1 MRPSLMGGNLDK
13 RNLSEC
19 FLRRSENGI
28 IKTDCD
34 ACKCNGGFH
43 LSSSGFS
50 VKRQTIGE
58 EPAVVCVILRLKEK
72 ERANMRKRLLAM
84 VLAFAMLFS
93 TLPAAPIFARGGVDD
108 CKTEE
113 ALAAQFEEAA
123 NAIFEKV
130 GSKEGVYVGKFDPAT
145 KTVKVAILDKTQGAK
160 EISGTGLIAGLLDL
174 YKNYNLTKVQV
185 GQQPERDL
193 KAIAD
198 NVGNDESEFQNAL
211 KQIFIFDV
219 GEAVKTGVSNSGKL
233 ADFIGKSVDLKL
245 TVKQPDCDNAVTLTY
260 KVSGAEAKSVRLK
273 DKLQA
278 KDIKAWV
285 GDKIDW
291 KKGVALKEADA
302 DLQKILDEA
311 GTVVT
316 DKSNRNLENENTTGL
331 KGDLKVAFDDGTSLE
346 VKDQVL
352 YVSNAVTA
360 ESNANAPEDAVLVK
374 FLLGEGVKAM
384 KGKEE
389 LEGTKEKPAEYGSY
403 KVKPGTDLSAYK
415 NPATNQT
422 IFDLIKATA
431 DVGPTWFPENHVVS
445 DKNNT
450 FTAEARLPMSKAPEV
465 DKIVA
470 GDKKITGKGVS
481 GATIEVTFPGV
492 KTPVTTTV
500 DKFGKWSVNVPKGTT
515 LYAKDTITVVQIEKN
530 KDPNAVKTVVK
541 AKSGDSFIVTPVIP
555 GDKKAEEKK
564 AQEKPSTATI
574 TGYINGYPDGTFRP
588 GKSMTR
594 AEAASILAK
603 LQRLPL
609 TDSSKPAFSDADGWY
624 NAVINAVVKAG
635 YMKGYPD
642 GSFKPDKPITR
653 AEFATMLSHF
663 MSAKTASNPFTDTN
677 GNWAQEAI
685 DKAYA
690 QGIIKGYEDNTFRP
704 AADVSRAEAVAMVNR
719 TFNIKKA
726 GDVKNPFTDISPSH
740 WAYDDIL
747 AAVSYR

>member
-1 MRPSLMGGNLDK
+1 M
-13 RNLSEC
+13 
-19 FLRRSENGI
+19 I
-28 IKTDCD
+28 
-34 ACKCNGGFH
+34 
-43 LSSSGFS
+43 
-50 VKRQTIGE
+50 
-58 EPAVVCVILRLKEK
+58 
-72 ERANMRKRLLAM
+72 
-84 VLAFAMLFS
+84 LAFAMLFS
-93 TLPAAPIFARGGVDD
+93 TLPMAPVFAEDKCLSKD
-108 CKTEE
+108 
-113 ALAAQFEEAA
+113 ALTKQFEDAA
-123 NAIFEKV
+123 NELFGSV
-130 GSKEGVYVGKFDPAT
+130 GSKDGVYVGKFDPTT
-145 KTVKVAILDKTQGAK
+145 KTVKVAILDKNQGAK
-160 EISGTGLIAGLLDL
+160 EISGTGLIAGLIKL
-174 YKNYNLTKVQV
+174 YNENYLTKVKI
-185 GQQPERDL
+185 GNCDERDL
-193 KAIAD
+193 KERAEAAPSAGMK
-198 NVGNDESEFQNAL
+198 VDEMFKLVFGTDILNAVQSE
-211 KQIFIFDV
+211 
-219 GEAVKTGVSNSGKL
+219 GKTGKL
-233 ADFIGKSVDLKL
+233 ADFIDKSVDLKL
-245 TVKQPDCDNAVTLTY
+245 TVQQPGCKEAVELTY
-260 KVSGAEAKSVRLK
+260 RVSGAEAKSVLLK
-273 DKLQA
+273 DKLEA

-285 GDKIDW
+285 GDEIDW
-291 KKGVALKEADA
+291 KKGVALKDA
-302 DLQKILDEA
+302 DEKLQAILDEA

-316 DKSNRNLENENTTGL
+316 DESNRKSDNENTTGL
-331 KGDLKVAFDDGTSLE
+331 KGDLNVAFDDGTSLE

-352 YVSNAVTA
+352 YVSNHMTA
-360 ESNANAPEDAVLVK
+360 ASNDKAPEDAVLVK
-374 FLLGEGVKAM
+374 FLLGEGVEAK
-384 KGKEE
+384 KGDEK
-389 LEGTKEKPAEYGSY
+389 LIGTKEKPAVYESY

-415 NPATNQT
+415 IPSVEKT
-422 IFDLIKATA
+422 IFESIAAEAKT
-431 DVGPTWFPENHVVS
+431 GPTWFPENHIVS
-445 DKNNT
+445 DKNNI

-470 GDKKITGKGVS
+470 GDKKVTGKGIAD
-481 GATIEVTFPGV
+481 ATIEVTFPGV
-492 KTPVTTTV
+492 KTPVKTTV
-500 DKFGKWSVNVPKGTT
+500 GTDGTWSVNVPKGII
-515 LYAKDTITVVQIEKN
+515 LYAKDTITVVQTEKN

-541 AKSGDSFIVTPVIP
+541 AKSGDGYIVTPVIP
-555 GDKKAEEKK
+555 GDKKPEEKK

-677 GNWAQEAI
+677 GNWAKEAI

-740 WAYDDIL
+740 WAYEDIL

>member
-1 MRPSLMGGNLDK
+1 
-13 RNLSEC
+13 
-19 FLRRSENGI
+19 
-28 IKTDCD
+28 
-34 ACKCNGGFH
+34 
-43 LSSSGFS
+43 
-50 VKRQTIGE
+50 
-58 EPAVVCVILRLKEK
+58 
-72 ERANMRKRLLAM
+72 MRKRLLAM
-84 VLAFAMLFS
+84 ILAFAMLFS
-93 TLPAAPIFARGGVDD
+93 TLPMAPVFAEDKCLSKD
-108 CKTEE
+108 
-113 ALAAQFEEAA
+113 ALTKQFEDAA
-123 NAIFEKV
+123 NELFGSV
-130 GSKEGVYVGKFDPAT
+130 GSKDGVYVGKFDPTT
-145 KTVKVAILDKTQGAK
+145 KTVKVAILDKNQGAK
-160 EISGTGLIAGLLDL
+160 EISGTGLIAGLIKL
-174 YKNYNLTKVQV
+174 YNENYLTKVKI
-185 GQQPERDL
+185 GNCDERDL
-193 KAIAD
+193 KERAEAAPSAGMK
-198 NVGNDESEFQNAL
+198 VDEMFKLVFGTDILNAVQSE
-211 KQIFIFDV
+211 
-219 GEAVKTGVSNSGKL
+219 GKTGKL
-233 ADFIGKSVDLKL
+233 ADFIDKSVDLKL
-245 TVKQPDCDNAVTLTY
+245 TVQQPGCKEAVELTY
-260 KVSGAEAKSVRLK
+260 RVSGAEAKSVLLK
-273 DKLQA
+273 DKLEA

-285 GDKIDW
+285 GDEIDW
-291 KKGVALKEADA
+291 KKGVALKDA
-302 DLQKILDEA
+302 DEKLQAILDEA

-316 DKSNRNLENENTTGL
+316 DESNRKSDNENTTGL
-331 KGDLKVAFDDGTSLE
+331 KGDLNVAFDDGTSLE

-352 YVSNAVTA
+352 YVSNHMTA
-360 ESNANAPEDAVLVK
+360 ASNDKAPEDAVLVK
-374 FLLGEGVKAM
+374 FLLGEGVEAK
-384 KGKEE
+384 KGDEK
-389 LEGTKEKPAEYGSY
+389 LIGTKEKPAVYESY

-415 NPATNQT
+415 IPSVEKT
-422 IFDLIKATA
+422 IFESIAAEAKT
-431 DVGPTWFPENHVVS
+431 GPTWFPENHIVS
-445 DKNNT
+445 DKNNI

-470 GDKKITGKGVS
+470 GDKKVTGKGIAD
-481 GATIEVTFPGV
+481 ATIEVTFPGV
-492 KTPVTTTV
+492 KTPVKTTV
-500 DKFGKWSVNVPKGTT
+500 GTDGTWSVNVPKGII
-515 LYAKDTITVVQIEKN
+515 LYAKDTITVVQTEKN
-530 KDPNAVKTVVK
+530 KDPNAVTAVVK
-541 AKSGDSFIVTPVIP
+541 AKSGDGYIVTPVIP
-555 GDKKAEEKK
+555 GDKKPEEKK

-677 GNWAQEAI
+677 GNWAKEAI

-740 WAYDDIL
+740 WAYEDIL

>member
-1 MRPSLMGGNLDK
+1 M
-13 RNLSEC
+13 
-19 FLRRSENGI
+19 
-28 IKTDCD
+28 CD
-34 ACKCNGGFH
+34 FTAQRKGACKYAQATTGHG
-43 LSSSGFS
+43 
-50 VKRQTIGE
+50 IGLRH
-58 EPAVVCVILRLKEK
+58 VVQHSACSPD
-72 ERANMRKRLLAM
+72 
-84 VLAFAMLFS
+84 FCS
-93 TLPAAPIFARGGVDD
+93 GGVDD

-160 EISGTGLIAGLLDL
+160 EISGTGLIAGLIKL
-174 YKNYNLTKVQV
+174 YNENYLTKVKI
-185 GQQPERDL
+185 GNCDERDL
-193 KAIAD
+193 KERAEAAPSAGMK
-198 NVGNDESEFQNAL
+198 VDEMFKLVFGTDILNAVQSE
-211 KQIFIFDV
+211 
-219 GEAVKTGVSNSGKL
+219 GKTGKL
-233 ADFIGKSVDLKL
+233 ADFIDKSVDLKL
-245 TVKQPDCDNAVTLTY
+245 TVQQPGCKEAVELTY
-260 KVSGAEAKSVRLK
+260 RVSGAEAKSVLLK
-273 DKLQA
+273 DKLEA

-285 GDKIDW
+285 GDEIDW
-291 KKGVALKEADA
+291 KKGVALKDA
-302 DLQKILDEA
+302 DEKLQAILDEA

-316 DKSNRNLENENTTGL
+316 DESNRKSDNENTTGL
-331 KGDLKVAFDDGTSLE
+331 KGDLNVAFDDGTSLE

-352 YVSNAVTA
+352 YVSNHMTA
-360 ESNANAPEDAVLVK
+360 ASNDKAPEDAVLVK
-374 FLLGEGVKAM
+374 FLLGEGVEAK
-384 KGKEE
+384 KGDEK
-389 LEGTKEKPAEYGSY
+389 LIGTKEKPAVYESY

-415 NPATNQT
+415 IPSVEKT
-422 IFDLIKATA
+422 IFESIAAEAKT
-431 DVGPTWFPENHVVS
+431 GPTWFPENHIVS
-445 DKNNT
+445 DKNNI

-470 GDKKITGKGVS
+470 GDKKVTGKGIAD
-481 GATIEVTFPGV
+481 ATIEVTFLGV
-492 KTPVTTTV
+492 KTPVKTTV
-500 DKFGKWSVNVPKGTT
+500 GTDGTWSVNVPKGII
-515 LYAKDTITVVQIEKN
+515 LYAKDTITVVQTEKN
-530 KDPNAVKTVVK
+530 KDPNAVTAVVK
-541 AKSGDSFIVTPVIP
+541 AKSGDGYIVTPVIP
-555 GDKKAEEKK
+555 GDKKPEEKK

-677 GNWAQEAI
+677 GNWAKEAI

-740 WAYDDIL
+740 WAYEDIL

>member
-1 MRPSLMGGNLDK
+1 MQR
-13 RNLSEC
+13 
-19 FLRRSENGI
+19 GI
-28 IKTDCD
+28 
-34 ACKCNGGFH
+34 
-43 LSSSGFS
+43 SSFEQRFFS

-93 TLPAAPIFARGGVDD
+93 TLPMAPVFAEDKCLSKD
-108 CKTEE
+108 E
-113 ALAAQFEEAA
+113 LAKQFEEAA
-123 NAIFEKV
+123 NEQFGKV
-130 GSKEGVYVGKFDPAT
+130 GNKEGVYVGKFDPAT
-145 KTVKVAILDKTQGAK
+145 KTVNVAILDKTQGAK
-160 EISGTGLIAGLLDL
+160 EISGTGLIAGLMDL
-174 YKNYNLTKVQV
+174 YENHYLTKVKV
-185 GQQPERDL
+185 GDEEEKDL
-193 KAIAD
+193 KSLAEAAPTLGMKVDQMFKFMFGAD
-198 NVGNDESEFQNAL
+198 ILNAVQSE
-211 KQIFIFDV
+211 
-219 GEAVKTGVSNSGKL
+219 GEKTGKL

-245 TVKQPDCDNAVTLTY
+245 TVQQPGCDDAVELTY
-260 KVSGAEAKSVRLK
+260 HVNGTEAKSVLLE
-273 DKLQA
+273 DKLEA

-285 GDKIDW
+285 GDEIDW
-291 KKGVALKEADA
+291 KKGVALKEKNA

-316 DKSNRNLENENTTGL
+316 DQSKRNSENDNL
-331 KGDLKVAFDDGTSLE
+331 PKGAKGNLNVAFDDGTSLE
-346 VKDQVL
+346 VMDQTL
-352 YVSNAVTA
+352 YVSNHMTA
-360 ESNANAPEDAVLVK
+360 ATNDKAPEDAVLVK
-374 FLLGEGVKAM
+374 FLLGKGVKAM
-384 KGKEE
+384 KGTEN

-403 KVKPGTDLSAYK
+403 KVKPGTDLDSYT
-415 NPATNQT
+415 NPATNET
-422 IFDLIKATA
+422 IFNLIKATA
-431 DVGPTWFPENHVVS
+431 NVGPTWFPENHVVS

-470 GDKKITGKGVS
+470 GDKKITGEGVP
-481 GATIEVTFPGV
+481 GAAIEVTFPGV
-492 KTPVTTTV
+492 KIPVTTTV
-500 DKFGKWSVNVPKGTT
+500 DKFGKWSVNVPKGIT
-515 LYAKDTITVVQIEKN
+515 LYAKDTITVVQTEKN
-530 KDPNAVKTVVK
+530 KNPKTVTAVVK
-541 AKSGDSFIVTPVIP
+541 AKSGDGYIVTPVVP
-555 GDKKAEEKK
+555 GDKKADDKK
-564 AQEKPSTATI
+564 TQEKPSNATI

-677 GNWAQEAI
+677 GNWAKEAI

-740 WAYDDIL
+740 WAYEDIL

>member
-1 MRPSLMGGNLDK
+1 MQR
-13 RNLSEC
+13 
-19 FLRRSENGI
+19 
-28 IKTDCD
+28 
-34 ACKCNGGFH
+34 GFH
-43 LSSSGFS
+43 LLNSGFS

-72 ERANMRKRLLAM
+72 ECENMRKRLLAM

-108 CKTEE
+108 CKTQQE
-113 ALAAQFEEAA
+113 LAKQFEEAA
-123 NAIFEKV
+123 NEQFGKV
-130 GSKEGVYVGKFDPAT
+130 GKKEGVYVGKFDPAT
-145 KTVKVAILDKTQGAK
+145 KTVKVAILDKTQDADK
-160 EISGTGLIAGLLDL
+160 ISGTGLIAGLIKL
-174 YKNYNLTKVQV
+174 YNENYLTKVKV
-185 GQQPERDL
+185 GNLDERDL
-193 KAIAD
+193 KKLAD
-198 NVGNDESEFQNAL
+198 AAPSSGMKVDQMF
-211 KQIFIFDV
+211 KFIFGTDILN
-219 GEAVKTGVSNSGKL
+219 AVQTEGKTGKL
-233 ADFIGKSVDLKL
+233 ADFIDKSVDLKL
-245 TVKQPDCDNAVTLTY
+245 TVEQPDCKNAVTLTY
-260 KVSGAEAKSVRLK
+260 KVSGAEAKSVLLK
-273 DKLQA
+273 DKLVA

-285 GDKIDW
+285 GDRIDW
-291 KKGVALKEADA
+291 KKGVALKDA
-302 DLQKILDEA
+302 DEKLQGILDEA

-316 DKSNRNLENENTTGL
+316 DQSKRNSENDNLSKGATGNL
-331 KGDLKVAFDDGTSLE
+331 NVAFDDGTSLTVE
-346 VKDQVL
+346 NQTL
-352 YVSNAVTA
+352 YVSNHMTA
-360 ESNANAPEDAVLVK
+360 ASNDKAPADAVLVK
-374 FLLGEGVKAM
+374 FLLGEGVEAM
-384 KGKEE
+384 KGTEK
-389 LEGTKEKPAEYGSY
+389 LKGTKEKPAEYGVY
-403 KVKPGTDLSAYK
+403 KVKPGTDLDNYV
-415 NPATNQT
+415 NPTKQT
-422 IFDLIKATA
+422 IFKLINATA

-470 GDKKITGKGVS
+470 GDKKITGKGVP
-481 GATIEVTFPGV
+481 GAAIEVTFPGV
-492 KTPVTTTV
+492 KTPVKTTV
-500 DKFGKWSVNVPKGTT
+500 GTDGTWSVNVPKGIT
-515 LYAKDTITVVQIEKN
+515 LKAKDTITVVQTEKN
-530 KDPNAVKTVVK
+530 KNPKAVAAVVE
-541 AKSGDSFIVTPVIP
+541 AKSGNGYIVTPVIP
-555 GDKKAEEKK
+555 GGKKADDKK

-677 GNWAQEAI
+677 GNWAKEAI

-726 GDVKNPFTDISPSH
+726 GDVKNPFTDVSPSH

>member
-1 MRPSLMGGNLDK
+1 
-13 RNLSEC
+13 
-19 FLRRSENGI
+19 
-28 IKTDCD
+28 
-34 ACKCNGGFH
+34 
-43 LSSSGFS
+43 
-50 VKRQTIGE
+50 
-58 EPAVVCVILRLKEK
+58 
-72 ERANMRKRLLAM
+72 MRKRLLAM

-108 CKTEE
+108 CKTQQE
-113 ALAAQFEEAA
+113 LAKQFEEAA
-123 NAIFEKV
+123 NEQFGKV
-130 GSKEGVYVGKFDPAT
+130 GKKEGVYVGKFDPAT
-145 KTVKVAILDKTQGAK
+145 KTVKVAILDKTQDADK
-160 EISGTGLIAGLLDL
+160 ISGTGLIAGLIKL
-174 YKNYNLTKVQV
+174 YNENYLTKVKV
-185 GQQPERDL
+185 GNLDERDL
-193 KAIAD
+193 KKLAD
-198 NVGNDESEFQNAL
+198 AAPSSGMKVDQMF
-211 KQIFIFDV
+211 KFIFGTDILN
-219 GEAVKTGVSNSGKL
+219 AVQTEGKTGKL
-233 ADFIGKSVDLKL
+233 ADFIDKSVDLKL
-245 TVKQPDCDNAVTLTY
+245 TVQQPGCEDAVELTY
-260 KVSGAEAKSVRLK
+260 HVKGTEAKSVLLK
-273 DKLQA
+273 DKL
-278 KDIKAWV
+278 KAEDLKVWV

-291 KKGVALKEADA
+291 KKGVALKEENA

-316 DKSNRNLENENTTGL
+316 DQNNRNSENENTTGL
-331 KGDLKVAFDDGTSLE
+331 KGDLNVAFDDGTSLE
-346 VKDQVL
+346 IKDQVL
-352 YVSNAVTA
+352 YVSNHMTA
-360 ESNANAPEDAVLVK
+360 ATNDKAPADAVLVK
-374 FLLGEGVKAM
+374 FLLGEGVKA
-384 KGKEE
+384 KNGAVE
-389 LEGTKEKPAEYGSY
+389 LEGKKDQPAEYGSY
-403 KVKPGTDLSAYK
+403 KVKPGTDLDSYV
-415 NPATNQT
+415 NPTAKQT
-422 IFDLIKATA
+422 IFKLINATA
-431 DVGPTWFPENHVVS
+431 DVGPTWFPENHFVS
-445 DKNNT
+445 DKNNI
-450 FTAEARLPMSKAPEV
+450 FTAEARLPMSKAPVV

-470 GDKKITGKGVS
+470 GDKKVTGEGVP

-492 KTPVTTTV
+492 KTPVKTTV
-500 DKFGKWSVNVPKGTT
+500 GTNGTWSVNVPKGIT
-515 LYAKDTITVVQIEKN
+515 LYAKDTITVVQTEKN
-530 KDPNAVKTVVK
+530 KNPKAVTAVVE
-541 AKSGDSFIVTPVIP
+541 AKSGDSLIVTPVVP
-555 GDKKAEEKK
+555 GGKKADDKK

-642 GSFKPDKPITR
+642 GSFKPDKPISR

-677 GNWAQEAI
+677 GNWAKEAI

-740 WAYDDIL
+740 WAYEDIL

>member
-1 MRPSLMGGNLDK
+1 
-13 RNLSEC
+13 
-19 FLRRSENGI
+19 
-28 IKTDCD
+28 
-34 ACKCNGGFH
+34 
-43 LSSSGFS
+43 
-50 VKRQTIGE
+50 
-58 EPAVVCVILRLKEK
+58 
-72 ERANMRKRLLAM
+72 MRKRLLAM
-84 VLAFAMLFS
+84 ILAFAMLFS
-93 TLPAAPIFARGGVDD
+93 TLPAAPIFARGGVDE
-108 CKTEE
+108 CKTKE

-123 NAIFEKV
+123 NELFGSV

-145 KTVKVAILDKTQGAK
+145 KTVNVAIIDKIQGAK
-160 EISGTGLIAGLLDL
+160 EISGTGLIAGLIKL
-174 YKNYNLTKVQV
+174 YNENYLTKVKV
-185 GQQPERDL
+185 GNLEERDL
-193 KAIAD
+193 KTFANTVDNDQVKVQQLFKVIFGAD
-198 NVGNDESEFQNAL
+198 ILAAVQTEGNN
-211 KQIFIFDV
+211 
-219 GEAVKTGVSNSGKL
+219 TGKL
-233 ADFIGKSVDLKL
+233 ADFIDQTVDLKL
-245 TVKQPDCDNAVTLTY
+245 TVEQPDCNNAVTLTY
-260 KVSGAEAKSVRLK
+260 KVSGAEAKSVLLK
-273 DKLQA
+273 DKLIA
-278 KDIKAWV
+278 KDLKVWV
-285 GDKIDW
+285 GDTIDW
-291 KKGVALKEADA
+291 KKGVALKDA
-302 DLQKILDEA
+302 NEELQAILNEA

-316 DKSNRNLENENTTGL
+316 DQSNRNSENDNLPNGA
-331 KGDLKVAFDDGTSLE
+331 KGNLNVAFDDGTSLE
-346 VKDQVL
+346 VKDQIL
-352 YVSNAVTA
+352 YVSNHMTA
-360 ESNANAPEDAVLVK
+360 ATNDKAPEDAVLVK

-384 KGKEE
+384 KGTEE
-389 LEGTKEKPAEYGSY
+389 LKGTKDKPAEYESY
-403 KVKPGTDLSAYK
+403 KVKPGTDLDSYV
-415 NPATNQT
+415 NPATKQT
-422 IFDLIKATA
+422 IFKLINATA

-450 FTAEARLPMSKAPEV
+450 FTAEARLPMSKAPVV

-470 GDKKITGKGVS
+470 GDKKITGKGIAD
-481 GATIEVTFPGV
+481 ATIEVTFPGV
-492 KTPVTTTV
+492 KTPVKTTV
-500 DKFGKWSVNVPKGTT
+500 GTDGTWSVNVPKGIT
-515 LYAKDTITVVQIEKN
+515 LYAKDTITVVQTEKN
-530 KDPNAVKTVVK
+530 KDPNAVTAVVK
-541 AKSGDSFIVTPVIP
+541 AKSGDGYIVTPVIP
-555 GDKKAEEKK
+555 GDKKPEEKK

-677 GNWAQEAI
+677 GNWAKEAI

>member
-1 MRPSLMGGNLDK
+1 
-13 RNLSEC
+13 
-19 FLRRSENGI
+19 
-28 IKTDCD
+28 
-34 ACKCNGGFH
+34 
-43 LSSSGFS
+43 
-50 VKRQTIGE
+50 
-58 EPAVVCVILRLKEK
+58 
-72 ERANMRKRLLAM
+72 MRKRLLAM
-84 VLAFAMLFS
+84 ILAFAMLFS
-93 TLPAAPIFARGGVDD
+93 TLPMAPVFAEDKCLSKD
-108 CKTEE
+108 
-113 ALAAQFEEAA
+113 ALTKQFEDAA
-123 NAIFEKV
+123 NELFGSV
-130 GSKEGVYVGKFDPAT
+130 GSKDGVYVGKFDPTT
-145 KTVKVAILDKTQGAK
+145 KTVKVAILDKNQGAK
-160 EISGTGLIAGLLDL
+160 EISGTGLIAGLIKL
-174 YKNYNLTKVQV
+174 YNENYLTKVKI
-185 GQQPERDL
+185 GNCDERDL
-193 KAIAD
+193 KERAEAAPSAGMK
-198 NVGNDESEFQNAL
+198 VDEMFKLVFGTDILNAVQSE
-211 KQIFIFDV
+211 
-219 GEAVKTGVSNSGKL
+219 GKTGKL
-233 ADFIGKSVDLKL
+233 ADFIDKSVDLKL
-245 TVKQPDCDNAVTLTY
+245 TVQQPGCKEAVELTY
-260 KVSGAEAKSVRLK
+260 RVSGAEAKSVLLK
-273 DKLQA
+273 DKLEA

-285 GDKIDW
+285 GDEIDW
-291 KKGVALKEADA
+291 KKGVALKDA
-302 DLQKILDEA
+302 DEKLQAILDEA

-316 DKSNRNLENENTTGL
+316 DESNRKSDNENTTGL
-331 KGDLKVAFDDGTSLE
+331 KGDLNVAFDDGTSLE

-352 YVSNAVTA
+352 YVSNHMTA
-360 ESNANAPEDAVLVK
+360 ASNDKAPEDAVLVK
-374 FLLGEGVKAM
+374 FLLGEGVEAK
-384 KGKEE
+384 KGDEK
-389 LEGTKEKPAEYGSY
+389 LIGTKEKPAVYESY

-415 NPATNQT
+415 IPSVEKT
-422 IFDLIKATA
+422 IFESIAAEAKT
-431 DVGPTWFPENHVVS
+431 GPTWFPENHIVS
-445 DKNNT
+445 DKNNI

-470 GDKKITGKGVS
+470 GDKKVTGKGIAD
-481 GATIEVTFPGV
+481 ATIEVTFPGV
-492 KTPVTTTV
+492 KTPVKTTV
-500 DKFGKWSVNVPKGTT
+500 GTDGTWSVNVPKGII
-515 LYAKDTITVVQIEKN
+515 LYAKDTITVVQTEKN
-530 KDPNAVKTVVK
+530 KDPNAVTAVVK
-541 AKSGDSFIVTPVIP
+541 AKSGDGYIVTPVIP
-555 GDKKAEEKK
+555 GDKKPEEKK

-663 MSAKTASNPFTDTN
+663 MSAKTASNPFTDTS
-677 GNWAQEAI
+677 GNWAKEAI

>member
-1 MRPSLMGGNLDK
+1 MQR
-13 RNLSEC
+13 
-19 FLRRSENGI
+19 
-28 IKTDCD
+28 
-34 ACKCNGGFH
+34 GFH
-43 LSSSGFS
+43 LSNSGFS

-72 ERANMRKRLLAM
+72 ECENMRKRLLAM

-93 TLPAAPIFARGGVDD
+93 TLPMAPVFAEDKCLSKD
-108 CKTEE
+108 ELTK
-113 ALAAQFEEAA
+113 QFEDAA
-123 NAIFEKV
+123 NEQFGKV
-130 GSKEGVYVGKFDPAT
+130 GSKKGVYVGKFDPAT
-145 KTVKVAILDKTQGAK
+145 KTVKVAILKKEQGAK

-185 GQQPERDL
+185 GKQPERVL
-193 KAIAD
+193 KDIAD
-198 NVGNDESEFQNAL
+198 KAGNDESAVQQSLKIIFGLDVVNA
-211 KQIFIFDV
+211 V
-219 GEAVKTGVSNSGKL
+219 ANGGNSVKLS
-233 ADFIGKSVDLKL
+233 DFIGKSVDLKL
-245 TVKQPDCDNAVTLTY
+245 TVQQPDCKNEVTLTY
-260 KVSGAEAKSVRLK
+260 HVSGAEAKSLLLQ
-273 DKLQA
+273 DKLVA
-278 KDIKAWV
+278 NDIKAWV
-285 GDKIDW
+285 GDEIDW
-291 KKGVALKEADA
+291 KKGVALKDADA

-316 DKSNRNLENENTTGL
+316 DQNNRNSDNENTTGL
-331 KGDLKVAFDDGTSLE
+331 KGDLKIAFDDGTSLTVE
-346 VKDQVL
+346 NQTL
-352 YVSNAVTA
+352 YVSNHMTA
-360 ESNANAPEDAVLVK
+360 ATNDKAPADAVLVK
-374 FLLGEGVKAM
+374 FLLGEGVEAM
-384 KGKEE
+384 KGTEK
-389 LEGTKEKPAEYGSY
+389 LKGTKEKPAEYGVY
-403 KVKPGTDLSAYK
+403 KVKPGTDLDNYV
-415 NPATNQT
+415 NPTKQT
-422 IFDLIKATA
+422 IFKLINATA
-431 DVGPTWFPENHVVS
+431 DVGPTWFPENHFVS
-445 DKNNT
+445 DKNNI
-450 FTAEARLPMSKAPEV
+450 FTAEARLPMSKAPVV

-470 GDKKITGKGVS
+470 GDKKITGEGVP
-481 GATIEVTFPGV
+481 GAAIEVTFPGV
-492 KTPVTTTV
+492 KTPATTTV
-500 DKFGKWSVNVPKGTT
+500 DTFGKWSVNVPKGIT
-515 LYAKDTITVVQIEKN
+515 LYAKDTITVVQTEKN
-530 KDPNAVKTVVK
+530 KDPKAVMAVVE
-541 AKSGDSFIVTPVIP
+541 AKSGNGYIVTPVVP
-555 GDKKAEEKK
+555 GGKKADDKK

-642 GSFKPDKPITR
+642 GSFKPDKPISR

-677 GNWAQEAI
+677 GNWAKEAI

>member
-1 MRPSLMGGNLDK
+1 
-13 RNLSEC
+13 
-19 FLRRSENGI
+19 
-28 IKTDCD
+28 
-34 ACKCNGGFH
+34 
-43 LSSSGFS
+43 
-50 VKRQTIGE
+50 
-58 EPAVVCVILRLKEK
+58 
-72 ERANMRKRLLAM
+72 MRKRLLAM
-84 VLAFAMLFS
+84 ILAFAMLFS
-93 TLPAAPIFARGGVDD
+93 TLPMAPVFAEDKCLSKD
-108 CKTEE
+108 
-113 ALAAQFEEAA
+113 ALTKQFEDAA
-123 NAIFEKV
+123 NELFGSV
-130 GSKEGVYVGKFDPAT
+130 GSKDGVYVGKFDPTT
-145 KTVKVAILDKTQGAK
+145 KTVKVAILDKNQGAK
-160 EISGTGLIAGLLDL
+160 EISGTGLIAGLIKL
-174 YKNYNLTKVQV
+174 YNENYLTKVKI
-185 GQQPERDL
+185 GNCDERDL
-193 KAIAD
+193 KERAEAAPSAGMK
-198 NVGNDESEFQNAL
+198 VDEMFKLVFGTDILNAVQSE
-211 KQIFIFDV
+211 
-219 GEAVKTGVSNSGKL
+219 GKTGKL
-233 ADFIGKSVDLKL
+233 ADFIDKSVDLKL
-245 TVKQPDCDNAVTLTY
+245 TVQQPGCKEAVELTY
-260 KVSGAEAKSVRLK
+260 RVSGAEAKSVLLK
-273 DKLQA
+273 DKLEA

-285 GDKIDW
+285 GDEIDW
-291 KKGVALKEADA
+291 KKGVALKDA
-302 DLQKILDEA
+302 DEKLQAILDEA

-316 DKSNRNLENENTTGL
+316 DESNRKSDNENTTGL
-331 KGDLKVAFDDGTSLE
+331 KGDLNVAFDDGTSLE

-352 YVSNAVTA
+352 YVSNHMTA
-360 ESNANAPEDAVLVK
+360 ASNDKAPEDAVLVK
-374 FLLGEGVKAM
+374 FLLGEGVEAK
-384 KGKEE
+384 KGDEK
-389 LEGTKEKPAEYGSY
+389 LIGTKEKPAVYESY

-415 NPATNQT
+415 IPSVEKT
-422 IFDLIKATA
+422 IFESIAAEAKT
-431 DVGPTWFPENHVVS
+431 GPTWFPENHIVS
-445 DKNNT
+445 DKNNI

-470 GDKKITGKGVS
+470 GDKKVTGKGIAD
-481 GATIEVTFPGV
+481 ATIEVTFPGV
-492 KTPVTTTV
+492 KTPVKTTV
-500 DKFGKWSVNVPKGTT
+500 GTDGTWSVNVPKGII
-515 LYAKDTITVVQIEKN
+515 LYAKDTITVVQTEKN

-541 AKSGDSFIVTPVIP
+541 AKSGDGYIVTPVIP
-555 GDKKAEEKK
+555 GDKKPEEKK

-677 GNWAQEAI
+677 GNWAKEAI

-740 WAYDDIL
+740 WAYEDIL

>member
-1 MRPSLMGGNLDK
+1 MQR
-13 RNLSEC
+13 
-19 FLRRSENGI
+19 
-28 IKTDCD
+28 
-34 ACKCNGGFH
+34 GFH
-43 LSSSGFS
+43 LLNSGFS

-58 EPAVVCVILRLKEK
+58 EPAVVCVILRLSIKGACK
-72 ERANMRKRLLAM
+72 YAQATIGHGFGLRHVVQHSACSPD
-84 VLAFAMLFS
+84 FCS
-93 TLPAAPIFARGGVDD
+93 GGVDD
-108 CKTEE
+108 CKTQQE
-113 ALAAQFEEAA
+113 LAKQFEEAA
-123 NAIFEKV
+123 NEQFGKV
-130 GSKEGVYVGKFDPAT
+130 GKKEGVYVGKFDPAT
-145 KTVKVAILDKTQGAK
+145 KTVNVAILDKTQDAMN
-160 EISGTGLIAGLLDL
+160 ISGTGLIAGLMDL
-174 YKNYNLTKVQV
+174 YKNHYLTKVQV
-185 GQQPERDL
+185 GKQPAVDL
-193 KAIAD
+193 EAIVKAPSAGMTVEQTFATIFGTQILAEVQNPD
-198 NVGNDESEFQNAL
+198 NQSGNLS
-211 KQIFIFDV
+211 
-219 GEAVKTGVSNSGKL
+219 
-233 ADFIGKSVDLKL
+233 DFIDKSVDLKL
-245 TVKQPDCDNAVTLTY
+245 TVEQPDCKNAVTLTY
-260 KVSGAEAKSVRLK
+260 KVSGAEAKSVLLK
-273 DKLQA
+273 DKLVA

-285 GDKIDW
+285 GDRIDW
-291 KKGVALKEADA
+291 KKGVALKDA
-302 DLQKILDEA
+302 DEKLQAILDEA

-316 DKSNRNLENENTTGL
+316 DKSNRNSENDNLSKGATGNL
-331 KGDLKVAFDDGTSLE
+331 NVAFDDGTSLTVE
-346 VKDQVL
+346 NQTL
-352 YVSNAVTA
+352 YVSNHMTA
-360 ESNANAPEDAVLVK
+360 ASNDKAPADAVLVK
-374 FLLGEGVKAM
+374 FLLGEGVEAM
-384 KGKEE
+384 KGTEK
-389 LEGTKEKPAEYGSY
+389 LKGTKEKPAEYGVY
-403 KVKPGTDLSAYK
+403 KVKPGTDLDNYV
-415 NPATNQT
+415 NPTKQT
-422 IFDLIKATA
+422 IFKLINATA

-470 GDKKITGKGVS
+470 GDKKITGKGVP
-481 GATIEVTFPGV
+481 GAAIEVTFPGV
-492 KTPVTTTV
+492 KAPVKTTV
-500 DKFGKWSVNVPKGTT
+500 GTDGTWSVNVPKGIT
-515 LYAKDTITVVQIEKN
+515 LYAKDKITVVQTEKN
-530 KDPNAVKTVVK
+530 KNPKAVTAVVE
-541 AKSGDSFIVTPVIP
+541 AKSGNGYIVTPVVP
-555 GDKKAEEKK
+555 GGKKADDKK

-642 GSFKPDKPITR
+642 GSFKPDKPISR

-677 GNWAQEAI
+677 GNWAKEAI

>member
-1 MRPSLMGGNLDK
+1 
-13 RNLSEC
+13 
-19 FLRRSENGI
+19 
-28 IKTDCD
+28 
-34 ACKCNGGFH
+34 
-43 LSSSGFS
+43 
-50 VKRQTIGE
+50 
-58 EPAVVCVILRLKEK
+58 
-72 ERANMRKRLLAM
+72 MRKRLLAM

-108 CKTEE
+108 CKTQQE
-113 ALAAQFEEAA
+113 LAKQFEEAA
-123 NAIFEKV
+123 NEQFGKV
-130 GSKEGVYVGKFDPAT
+130 GKKEGVYVGKFDPAT
-145 KTVKVAILDKTQGAK
+145 KTVKVAILDKEKKGT

-174 YKNYNLTKVQV
+174 YKNHNLTKVQV

-198 NVGNDESEFQNAL
+198 KVGNDESAVQIAL
-211 KQIFIFDV
+211 KQIFGLDV
-219 GEAVKTGVSNSGKL
+219 VNAVQTGGNSVKL
-233 ADFIGKSVDLKL
+233 ADFIDKSVDLKL
-245 TVKQPDCDNAVTLTY
+245 TVEQPDCNNAVTLTY
-260 KVSGAEAKSVRLK
+260 HVSGAEAKSVLLK
-273 DKLQA
+273 DKLIA
-278 KDIKAWV
+278 KDLKVWV
-285 GDKIDW
+285 GDTIDW
-291 KKGVALKEADA
+291 KKGVALKDA
-302 DLQKILDEA
+302 NEELQAILNEA

-316 DKSNRNLENENTTGL
+316 DQSNRNSENDNLPNGA
-331 KGDLKVAFDDGTSLE
+331 KGNLNVAFDDGTSLE
-346 VKDQVL
+346 IKDQVL
-352 YVSNAVTA
+352 YVSNHMTA
-360 ESNANAPEDAVLVK
+360 ATNDKAPADAVLVK
-374 FLLGEGVKAM
+374 FLLGEGVKA
-384 KGKEE
+384 KNGAVE
-389 LEGTKEKPAEYGSY
+389 LEGKKDQPAEYGSY
-403 KVKPGTDLSAYK
+403 KVKPGTDLDSYV
-415 NPATNQT
+415 NPTKQT
-422 IFDLIKATA
+422 IFKLINATA

-445 DKNNT
+445 DKNNI
-450 FTAEARLPMSKAPEV
+450 FTAEARLPMSKAPVV

-470 GDKKITGKGVS
+470 GDKKITGEGVP

-492 KTPVTTTV
+492 KTPVKTTV
-500 DKFGKWSVNVPKGTT
+500 GTNGTWSVNVPKGIT
-515 LYAKDTITVVQIEKN
+515 LYAKDKITVVQTEKN
-530 KDPNAVKTVVK
+530 KNPKAVTAVVE
-541 AKSGDSFIVTPVIP
+541 AKSGNGYIVTPVVP
-555 GDKKAEEKK
+555 GGKKADDKK

-574 TGYINGYPDGTFRP
+574 TGYINGYPDGTSRP

-677 GNWAQEAI
+677 GNWAKEAI

>member
-1 MRPSLMGGNLDK
+1 
-13 RNLSEC
+13 
-19 FLRRSENGI
+19 
-28 IKTDCD
+28 
-34 ACKCNGGFH
+34 
-43 LSSSGFS
+43 
-50 VKRQTIGE
+50 
-58 EPAVVCVILRLKEK
+58 
-72 ERANMRKRLLAM
+72 MRKRLLAM
-84 VLAFAMLFS
+84 ILAFAMLFS
-93 TLPAAPIFARGGVDD
+93 TLPAAPIFARGGVDE
-108 CKTEE
+108 CKTTAE
-113 ALAAQFEEAA
+113 LAKQFEEAA
-123 NAIFEKV
+123 NEQFGKV
-130 GSKEGVYVGKFDPAT
+130 GKKEGVYVGKFDSAT

-160 EISGTGLIAGLLDL
+160 EISGTGLIAGLIKL
-174 YKNYNLTKVQV
+174 YNENYLTKVKV
-185 GQQPERDL
+185 GDLEERDL
-193 KAIAD
+193 KSLAEAAPSSGMKVDQMFKLVFGAD
-198 NVGNDESEFQNAL
+198 ILAAVQTEGN
-211 KQIFIFDV
+211 
-219 GEAVKTGVSNSGKL
+219 KTGKL
-233 ADFIGKSVDLKL
+233 ADFIDKSVDLKL
-245 TVKQPDCDNAVTLTY
+245 TVKQPDCDNEVTLTY
-260 KVSGAEAKSVRLK
+260 KVSGAEAKSLLLQ
-273 DKLQA
+273 DKLEA

-285 GDKIDW
+285 GDTIDW
-291 KKGVALKEADA
+291 KKGVALKDA
-302 DLQKILDEA
+302 DEKLQGILDEA

-316 DKSNRNLENENTTGL
+316 DQNNRNSENENTTGL
-331 KGDLKVAFDDGTSLE
+331 KGDLNVAFDDGTSLE
-346 VKDQVL
+346 VKNQVL
-352 YVSNAVTA
+352 YVSNHMTA
-360 ESNANAPEDAVLVK
+360 ATNDKAPADAVLVK
-374 FLLGEGVKAM
+374 FLLGEGVKA
-384 KGKEE
+384 KNGAVE
-389 LEGTKEKPAEYGSY
+389 LEGKKDQPAEYGSY
-403 KVKPGTDLSAYK
+403 KVKPGTDLDSYV
-415 NPATNQT
+415 NPTAKQT
-422 IFDLIKATA
+422 IFNLINATA

-445 DKNNT
+445 DKNNI
-450 FTAEARLPMSKAPEV
+450 FTAEARLPMSKAPVV

-470 GDKKITGKGVS
+470 GDKKVTGEGVP

-492 KTPVTTTV
+492 KTPVKTTV
-500 DKFGKWSVNVPKGTT
+500 GTNGTWSVNVPKGIT
-515 LYAKDTITVVQIEKN
+515 LYAKDTITVVQTEKN
-530 KDPNAVKTVVK
+530 KNPNAVTAVVK
-541 AKSGDSFIVTPVIP
+541 AKSGDGYIVTPVIP
-555 GDKKAEEKK
+555 GDKKPEEKK

-677 GNWAQEAI
+677 GNWAKEAI

-726 GDVKNPFTDISPSH
+726 GDVKNPFTDVSPSH

>member
-1 MRPSLMGGNLDK
+1 
-13 RNLSEC
+13 
-19 FLRRSENGI
+19 
-28 IKTDCD
+28 
-34 ACKCNGGFH
+34 
-43 LSSSGFS
+43 
-50 VKRQTIGE
+50 
-58 EPAVVCVILRLKEK
+58 
-72 ERANMRKRLLAM
+72 MRKRLLAM

-93 TLPAAPIFARGGVDD
+93 TLPMAPVFAEDKCLSKD
-108 CKTEE
+108 E
-113 ALAAQFEEAA
+113 LAKQFEEAA
-123 NAIFEKV
+123 NEQFGKV
-130 GSKEGVYVGKFDPAT
+130 GNKEGVYVGKFDPAT
-145 KTVKVAILDKTQGAK
+145 KTVNVAILDKTQGAK
-160 EISGTGLIAGLLDL
+160 EISGTGLIAGLMDL
-174 YKNYNLTKVQV
+174 YENHYLTKVKV
-185 GQQPERDL
+185 GDEEEKDL
-193 KAIAD
+193 KSLAEAAPTLGMKVDQMFKFMFGAD
-198 NVGNDESEFQNAL
+198 ILNAVQSE
-211 KQIFIFDV
+211 
-219 GEAVKTGVSNSGKL
+219 GEKTGKL

-245 TVKQPDCDNAVTLTY
+245 TVQQPDCDNAVELIY
-260 KVSGAEAKSVRLK
+260 HVSGAEAKSELLK
-273 DKLQA
+273 DKLIA
-278 KDIKAWV
+278 KDLKVWV
-285 GDKIDW
+285 GDTIDW
-291 KKGVALKEADA
+291 KKGVALKDA
-302 DLQKILDEA
+302 DEKLQGILDEA

-316 DKSNRNLENENTTGL
+316 DQSGRKSDNENTTGL
-331 KGDLKVAFDDGTSLE
+331 KGNLKIAFDDGTSLE

-374 FLLGEGVKAM
+374 FLLGKGVKAT
-384 KGKEE
+384 KGTEN

-403 KVKPGTDLSAYK
+403 KVKPGTDLDSYE
-415 NPATNQT
+415 NPATKQT
-422 IFDLIKATA
+422 IFILINATA

-450 FTAEARLPMSKAPEV
+450 FTAEARLPMSKAPVV

-470 GDKKITGKGVS
+470 GDKKITGKGIAD
-481 GATIEVTFPGV
+481 ATIEVTFPGV
-492 KTPVTTTV
+492 KTPVKTTV
-500 DKFGKWSVNVPKGTT
+500 GTDGTWSVNVPKGIT
-515 LYAKDTITVVQIEKN
+515 LYAKDTITVVQTEKN
-530 KDPNAVKTVVK
+530 KDPNAVTAVVK
-541 AKSGDSFIVTPVIP
+541 AKSGDGYIVTPVIP
-555 GDKKAEEKK
+555 GDKKPEEKK

-663 MSAKTASNPFTDTN
+663 MSAKTASNPFTDTS
-677 GNWAQEAI
+677 GNWAKEAI

>member
-1 MRPSLMGGNLDK
+1 MPG
-13 RNLSEC
+13 
-19 FLRRSENGI
+19 
-28 IKTDCD
+28 
-34 ACKCNGGFH
+34 
-43 LSSSGFS
+43 
-50 VKRQTIGE
+50 
-58 EPAVVCVILRLKEK
+58 
-72 ERANMRKRLLAM
+72 
-84 VLAFAMLFS
+84 
-93 TLPAAPIFARGGVDD
+93 GGVDE
-108 CKTEE
+108 CKTKEE
-113 ALAAQFEEAA
+113 LAAQFEEAA
-123 NAIFEKV
+123 NRLFGSV
-130 GSKEGVYVGKFDPAT
+130 GSKDGVYVGKFDPTT
-145 KTVKVAILDKTQGAK
+145 KTVKVAILDKNQGAK
-160 EISGTGLIAGLLDL
+160 EISGTGLIAGLIKL
-174 YKNYNLTKVQV
+174 YNENYLTKVKI
-185 GQQPERDL
+185 GNCDERDL
-193 KAIAD
+193 KERAEAAPSAGMK
-198 NVGNDESEFQNAL
+198 VDEMFKLVFGTDILNAVQSER
-211 KQIFIFDV
+211 
-219 GEAVKTGVSNSGKL
+219 KTGKL
-233 ADFIGKSVDLKL
+233 ADFIDKSVDLKL
-245 TVKQPDCDNAVTLTY
+245 TVQQPGCKEAVELTY
-260 KVSGAEAKSVRLK
+260 RVSGAEAKSVLLK
-273 DKLQA
+273 DKLEA

-285 GDKIDW
+285 GDEIDW
-291 KKGVALKEADA
+291 KKGVALKDA
-302 DLQKILDEA
+302 DEKLQAILDEA

-316 DKSNRNLENENTTGL
+316 DESNRKSDNENTTGL
-331 KGDLKVAFDDGTSLE
+331 KGDLNVAFDDGTSLE

-352 YVSNAVTA
+352 YVSNHMTA
-360 ESNANAPEDAVLVK
+360 ASNDKAPEDAVLVK
-374 FLLGEGVKAM
+374 FLLGEGVEAK
-384 KGKEE
+384 KGDEK
-389 LEGTKEKPAEYGSY
+389 LIGTKEKPAVYESY

-415 NPATNQT
+415 IPSVEKT
-422 IFDLIKATA
+422 IFESIAAEAKT
-431 DVGPTWFPENHVVS
+431 GPTWFPENHIVS
-445 DKNNT
+445 DKNNI

-470 GDKKITGKGVS
+470 GDKKVTGKGIAD
-481 GATIEVTFPGV
+481 ATIEVTFPGV
-492 KTPVTTTV
+492 KTPVKTTV
-500 DKFGKWSVNVPKGTT
+500 GTDGTWSVNVPKGII
-515 LYAKDTITVVQIEKN
+515 LYAKDTITVVQTEKN
-530 KDPNAVKTVVK
+530 KDPNAVTAVVK
-541 AKSGDSFIVTPVIP
+541 AKSGDGYIVTPVIP
-555 GDKKAEEKK
+555 GDKKPEEKK

-677 GNWAQEAI
+677 GNWAKEAI

-740 WAYDDIL
+740 WAYEDIL

>member
-1 MRPSLMGGNLDK
+1 
-13 RNLSEC
+13 
-19 FLRRSENGI
+19 
-28 IKTDCD
+28 
-34 ACKCNGGFH
+34 
-43 LSSSGFS
+43 
-50 VKRQTIGE
+50 
-58 EPAVVCVILRLKEK
+58 
-72 ERANMRKRLLAM
+72 
-84 VLAFAMLFS
+84 ML
-93 TLPAAPIFARGGVDD
+93 GGVDD

-245 TVKQPDCDNAVTLTY
+245 TVKQPDCKNEVTLTY
-260 KVSGAEAKSVRLK
+260 HVSGAEAKSLLLQ
-273 DKLQA
+273 DKLVA
-278 KDIKAWV
+278 NDIKAWV
-285 GDKIDW
+285 GDEIDW
-291 KKGVALKEADA
+291 KKGVALKDADA
-302 DLQKILDEA
+302 DLQKILNEA

-316 DKSNRNLENENTTGL
+316 DSSNRNSENDNLSKGATGSL
-331 KGDLKVAFDDGTSLE
+331 NVAFDDGTSLTVE
-346 VKDQVL
+346 NQTL
-352 YVSNAVTA
+352 YVSNHMTA
-360 ESNANAPEDAVLVK
+360 ASNGKAPEDAVLVK
-374 FLLGEGVKAM
+374 FLLGEGVEAK
-384 KGKEE
+384 KDTEVLK
-389 LEGTKEKPAEYGSY
+389 GTKDKPVEYESY
-403 KVKPGTDLSAYK
+403 KVKPGTDLSKYQLPSV
-415 NPATNQT
+415 NTT
-422 IFDLIKATA
+422 IFKSIAATA
-431 DVGPTWFPENHVVS
+431 KTGPTWFPENYVVS
-445 DKNNT
+445 KNNNT
-450 FTAEARLPMSKAPEV
+450 FTAEARLPMSKAPVV

-470 GDKKITGKGVS
+470 GDKKVTGKGVL
-481 GATIEVTFPGV
+481 GAAIEVTFPGV
-492 KTPVTTTV
+492 KTPVKTTV
-500 DKFGKWSVNVPKGTT
+500 GTNGTWSVNVPKGIT
-515 LYAKDTITVVQIEKN
+515 LYAKDTITVVQTEKN
-530 KDPNAVKTVVK
+530 KNPNAVTAVVK

-677 GNWAQEAI
+677 GNWAKEAI

>member
-1 MRPSLMGGNLDK
+1 
-13 RNLSEC
+13 
-19 FLRRSENGI
+19 
-28 IKTDCD
+28 
-34 ACKCNGGFH
+34 
-43 LSSSGFS
+43 
-50 VKRQTIGE
+50 
-58 EPAVVCVILRLKEK
+58 
-72 ERANMRKRLLAM
+72 M

-108 CKTEE
+108 CKTQQE
-113 ALAAQFEEAA
+113 LAKQFEEAA
-123 NAIFEKV
+123 NEQFGKV
-130 GSKEGVYVGKFDPAT
+130 GKKEGVYVGKFDPAT
-145 KTVKVAILDKTQGAK
+145 KTVKVAILDKEKKGT

-174 YKNYNLTKVQV
+174 YKNHNLTKVQV

-198 NVGNDESEFQNAL
+198 KVGNDESAVQIAL
-211 KQIFIFDV
+211 KQIFGLDV
-219 GEAVKTGVSNSGKL
+219 VNAVQTGGNSVKL
-233 ADFIGKSVDLKL
+233 ADFIDKSVDLKL
-245 TVKQPDCDNAVTLTY
+245 TVEQPDCNNAVTLTY
-260 KVSGAEAKSVRLK
+260 HVSGAEAKSVLLK
-273 DKLQA
+273 DKLIA
-278 KDIKAWV
+278 KDLKVWV
-285 GDKIDW
+285 GDTIDW
-291 KKGVALKEADA
+291 KKGVALKDA
-302 DLQKILDEA
+302 NEELQAILNEA

-316 DKSNRNLENENTTGL
+316 DQSNRNSENDNLPNGA
-331 KGDLKVAFDDGTSLE
+331 KGNLNVAFDDGTSLE
-346 VKDQVL
+346 IKDQVL
-352 YVSNAVTA
+352 YVSNHMTA
-360 ESNANAPEDAVLVK
+360 ATNDKAPADAVLVK
-374 FLLGEGVKAM
+374 FLLGEGVKA
-384 KGKEE
+384 KNGAVE
-389 LEGTKEKPAEYGSY
+389 LEGKKDQPAEYGSY
-403 KVKPGTDLSAYK
+403 KVKPGTDLDSYV
-415 NPATNQT
+415 NPTKQT
-422 IFDLIKATA
+422 IFKLINATA

-445 DKNNT
+445 DKNNI
-450 FTAEARLPMSKAPEV
+450 FTAEARLPMSKAPVV

-470 GDKKITGKGVS
+470 GDKKITGEGVP

-492 KTPVTTTV
+492 KTPVKTTV
-500 DKFGKWSVNVPKGTT
+500 GTNGTWSVNVPKGIT
-515 LYAKDTITVVQIEKN
+515 LYAKDKITVVQTEKN
-530 KDPNAVKTVVK
+530 KNPKAVTAVVE
-541 AKSGDSFIVTPVIP
+541 AKSGNGYIVTPVVP
-555 GDKKAEEKK
+555 GGKKADDKK

-574 TGYINGYPDGTFRP
+574 TGYINGYPDGTSRP

-677 GNWAQEAI
+677 GNWAKEAI

>member
-1 MRPSLMGGNLDK
+1 M
-13 RNLSEC
+13 
-19 FLRRSENGI
+19 
-28 IKTDCD
+28 
-34 ACKCNGGFH
+34 
-43 LSSSGFS
+43 
-50 VKRQTIGE
+50 
-58 EPAVVCVILRLKEK
+58 
-72 ERANMRKRLLAM
+72 
-84 VLAFAMLFS
+84 
-93 TLPAAPIFARGGVDD
+93 
-108 CKTEE
+108 
-113 ALAAQFEEAA
+113 
-123 NAIFEKV
+123 
-130 GSKEGVYVGKFDPAT
+130 
-145 KTVKVAILDKTQGAK
+145 KVAILDKEKKGT

-174 YKNYNLTKVQV
+174 YKNHNLTKVQV

-198 NVGNDESEFQNAL
+198 KVGNDESAVQIAL
-211 KQIFIFDV
+211 KQIFGLDV
-219 GEAVKTGVSNSGKL
+219 VNAVQTGGNSVKL

-245 TVKQPDCDNAVTLTY
+245 TVQQPGCEDAVELTY
-260 KVSGAEAKSVRLK
+260 HVKGTEAKSVLLK
-273 DKLQA
+273 DKL
-278 KDIKAWV
+278 KAEDLKVWV
-285 GDKIDW
+285 GDDIDW
-291 KKGVALKEADA
+291 KKGVALKDA
-302 DLQKILDEA
+302 DEKLQAILDEA

-316 DKSNRNLENENTTGL
+316 DKSNRNSENDNLSKGATGNL
-331 KGDLKVAFDDGTSLE
+331 NVAFDDGTSLE
-346 VKDQVL
+346 IKDQVL
-352 YVSNAVTA
+352 YVSNHMTA
-360 ESNANAPEDAVLVK
+360 ATNDKAPADAVLVK
-374 FLLGEGVKAM
+374 FLLGEGVKA
-384 KGKEE
+384 KNGAVE
-389 LEGTKEKPAEYGSY
+389 LEGKKDQPAEYGVY
-403 KVKPGTDLSAYK
+403 KVKPGTDLDNYV
-415 NPATNQT
+415 NPTKQT
-422 IFDLIKATA
+422 IFKLINATA

-445 DKNNT
+445 DKNNI
-450 FTAEARLPMSKAPEV
+450 FTAEAKLPMSKAPEV

-470 GDKKITGKGVS
+470 GEKKVTGKGI
-481 GATIEVTFPGV
+481 ADAAIEVTFPGV
-492 KTPVTTTV
+492 KAPVKTTV
-500 DKFGKWSVNVPKGTT
+500 GTDGTWSVNVPKGIT
-515 LYAKDTITVVQIEKN
+515 LKAKDTITVVQTEKN
-530 KDPNAVKTVVK
+530 KNPKAVTAVVE
-541 AKSGDSFIVTPVIP
+541 AKSGNGYIVTPVVP
-555 GDKKAEEKK
+555 GGKKADDKK

-642 GSFKPDKPITR
+642 GSFKPDKPISR

-677 GNWAQEAI
+677 GNWAKEAI

>member
-1 MRPSLMGGNLDK
+1 
-13 RNLSEC
+13 
-19 FLRRSENGI
+19 
-28 IKTDCD
+28 
-34 ACKCNGGFH
+34 
-43 LSSSGFS
+43 
-50 VKRQTIGE
+50 
-58 EPAVVCVILRLKEK
+58 
-72 ERANMRKRLLAM
+72 MRKRLLAM

>member
-1 MRPSLMGGNLDK
+1 
-13 RNLSEC
+13 
-19 FLRRSENGI
+19 
-28 IKTDCD
+28 
-34 ACKCNGGFH
+34 
-43 LSSSGFS
+43 
-50 VKRQTIGE
+50 
-58 EPAVVCVILRLKEK
+58 
-72 ERANMRKRLLAM
+72 MRKRLLAM

-93 TLPAAPIFARGGVDD
+93 TLPVAPIFARGGVDE
-108 CKTEE
+108 CKTKEE
-113 ALAAQFEEAA
+113 LAAQFEEAA
-123 NAIFEKV
+123 NRLFGSV
-130 GSKEGVYVGKFDPAT
+130 GSKDGVYVGKFDPTT
-145 KTVKVAILDKTQGAK
+145 KTVKVAILDKNQGAK
-160 EISGTGLIAGLLDL
+160 EISGTGLIAGLIKL
-174 YKNYNLTKVQV
+174 YNENYLTKVKI
-185 GQQPERDL
+185 GNCDERDL
-193 KAIAD
+193 KERAEAAPSAGMK
-198 NVGNDESEFQNAL
+198 VDEMFKLVFGTDILNAVQSER
-211 KQIFIFDV
+211 
-219 GEAVKTGVSNSGKL
+219 KTGKL
-233 ADFIGKSVDLKL
+233 ADFIDKSVDLKL
-245 TVKQPDCDNAVTLTY
+245 TVQQPGCKEAVELTY
-260 KVSGAEAKSVRLK
+260 RVSGAEAKSVLLK
-273 DKLQA
+273 DKLEA

-285 GDKIDW
+285 GDEIDW
-291 KKGVALKEADA
+291 KKGVALKDA
-302 DLQKILDEA
+302 DEKLQAILDEA

-316 DKSNRNLENENTTGL
+316 DESNRKSDNENTTGL
-331 KGDLKVAFDDGTSLE
+331 KGDLNVAFDDGTSLE

-352 YVSNAVTA
+352 YVSNHMTA
-360 ESNANAPEDAVLVK
+360 ASNDKAPEDAVLVK
-374 FLLGEGVKAM
+374 FLLGEGVEAK
-384 KGKEE
+384 KGDEK
-389 LEGTKEKPAEYGSY
+389 LIGTKEKPAVYESY

-415 NPATNQT
+415 IPSVEKT
-422 IFDLIKATA
+422 IFESIAAEAKT
-431 DVGPTWFPENHVVS
+431 GPTWFPENHIVS
-445 DKNNT
+445 DKNNI

-470 GDKKITGKGVS
+470 GDKKVTGKGIAD
-481 GATIEVTFPGV
+481 ATIEVTFPGV
-492 KTPVTTTV
+492 KTPVKTTV
-500 DKFGKWSVNVPKGTT
+500 GTDGTWSVNVPKGII
-515 LYAKDTITVVQIEKN
+515 LYAKDTITVVQTEKN
-530 KDPNAVKTVVK
+530 KDPNAVTAVVK
-541 AKSGDSFIVTPVIP
+541 AKSGDGYIVTPVIP
-555 GDKKAEEKK
+555 GDKKPEEKK

-677 GNWAQEAI
+677 GNWAKEAI

-740 WAYDDIL
+740 WAYEDIL

>member
-1 MRPSLMGGNLDK
+1 MQR
-13 RNLSEC
+13 
-19 FLRRSENGI
+19 
-28 IKTDCD
+28 
-34 ACKCNGGFH
+34 GFH
-43 LSSSGFS
+43 LSNSGFS

-72 ERANMRKRLLAM
+72 ECENMRKRLLAM

-108 CKTEE
+108 CKTQQE
-113 ALAAQFEEAA
+113 LAKQFEEAA
-123 NAIFEKV
+123 NEQFGKV
-130 GSKEGVYVGKFDPAT
+130 GKKEGVYVGKFDPAT
-145 KTVKVAILDKTQGAK
+145 KTVKVAILDKEKKGT

-174 YKNYNLTKVQV
+174 YKNHNLTKVQV

-198 NVGNDESEFQNAL
+198 KVGNDESAVQIAL
-211 KQIFIFDV
+211 KQIFGLDV
-219 GEAVKTGVSNSGKL
+219 VNAVQTGGNSVKL
-233 ADFIGKSVDLKL
+233 ADFIDKSVDLKL
-245 TVKQPDCDNAVTLTY
+245 TVEQPDCKNAVTLTY
-260 KVSGAEAKSVRLK
+260 KVSGAEAKSVLLK
-273 DKLQA
+273 DKLVA

-285 GDKIDW
+285 GDRIDW
-291 KKGVALKEADA
+291 KKGVALKDADA

-316 DKSNRNLENENTTGL
+316 DKSNRNSENDNLSKGATGNL
-331 KGDLKVAFDDGTSLE
+331 NVAFDDGTSLE
-346 VKDQVL
+346 IKDQVL
-352 YVSNAVTA
+352 YVSNHMTA
-360 ESNANAPEDAVLVK
+360 ASNDKAPADAVLVK
-374 FLLGEGVKAM
+374 FLLGEGVKA
-384 KGKEE
+384 KNGAVE
-389 LEGTKEKPAEYGSY
+389 LEGKKDQPAEYGSY
-403 KVKPGTDLSAYK
+403 KVKPGTDLDNYV
-415 NPATNQT
+415 NPTKQT
-422 IFDLIKATA
+422 IFKLINATA

-445 DKNNT
+445 DKNNK
-450 FTAEARLPMSKAPEV
+450 FTAEARLPMSKAPGV

-470 GDKKITGKGVS
+470 GDKKVTGKGI
-481 GATIEVTFPGV
+481 ADAAIEVTFPGV
-492 KTPVTTTV
+492 KAPVKTTV
-500 DKFGKWSVNVPKGTT
+500 GTDGTWSVNVPKGIT
-515 LYAKDTITVVQIEKN
+515 LKAKDTITVVQTEKN
-530 KDPNAVKTVVK
+530 KNPKAVTAVVE
-541 AKSGDSFIVTPVIP
+541 AKSGDSLIVTPVIP
-555 GDKKAEEKK
+555 GGKKADDKK

-642 GSFKPDKPITR
+642 GSFKPDKPISR

-677 GNWAQEAI
+677 GNWAKEAI

-740 WAYDDIL
+740 WAYEDIL

>member
-1 MRPSLMGGNLDK
+1 
-13 RNLSEC
+13 
-19 FLRRSENGI
+19 
-28 IKTDCD
+28 
-34 ACKCNGGFH
+34 
-43 LSSSGFS
+43 
-50 VKRQTIGE
+50 
-58 EPAVVCVILRLKEK
+58 
-72 ERANMRKRLLAM
+72 MRKRLLAM

-93 TLPAAPIFARGGVDD
+93 TLPMAPVFAEDKCLSKD
-108 CKTEE
+108 ELTK
-113 ALAAQFEEAA
+113 QFEDAA
-123 NAIFEKV
+123 NEQFGKV
-130 GSKEGVYVGKFDPAT
+130 GKKEGVYVGKFDPAT
-145 KTVKVAILDKTQGAK
+145 KTVKVAILDKEKKGT

-174 YKNYNLTKVQV
+174 YKNHNLTKVQV

-193 KAIAD
+193 KVIAD
-198 NVGNDESEFQNAL
+198 KVGNDESAVQIAL
-211 KQIFIFDV
+211 KQIFGLDV
-219 GEAVKTGVSNSGKL
+219 VNAVQTGGNSVKL
-233 ADFIGKSVDLKL
+233 ADFIDKSVDLKL
-245 TVKQPDCDNAVTLTY
+245 TVQQPGCEDAVELTY
-260 KVSGAEAKSVRLK
+260 HVKGTEAKSVLLK
-273 DKLQA
+273 DKL
-278 KDIKAWV
+278 KAEDLKVWV
-285 GDKIDW
+285 GDDIDW
-291 KKGVALKEADA
+291 KKGVALKDA
-302 DLQKILDEA
+302 DEKLQAILDEA

-316 DKSNRNLENENTTGL
+316 DQSKRNSENDNL
-331 KGDLKVAFDDGTSLE
+331 PKGAKGNLNVAFDDGTSLE
-346 VKDQVL
+346 VMDQTL
-352 YVSNAVTA
+352 YVSNHMTA
-360 ESNANAPEDAVLVK
+360 ATNDKAPEDAVLVK
-374 FLLGEGVKAM
+374 FLLGEGVKA
-384 KGKEE
+384 KNGAVE
-389 LEGTKEKPAEYGSY
+389 LEGKKDQPAEYGSY
-403 KVKPGTDLSAYK
+403 KVKPGTDLDNYV
-415 NPATNQT
+415 NPTKQT
-422 IFDLIKATA
+422 IFKLINATA

-445 DKNNT
+445 SENNT
-450 FTAEARLPMSKAPEV
+450 FTAEARLPMSKAPGV

-470 GDKKITGKGVS
+470 GDKKITGEGVP
-481 GATIEVTFPGV
+481 GAAIEVTFPGV
-492 KTPVTTTV
+492 KAPVKTTV
-500 DKFGKWSVNVPKGTT
+500 GTDGTWSVNVPKGIT
-515 LYAKDTITVVQIEKN
+515 LKAKDTITVVQTEKN
-530 KDPNAVKTVVK
+530 KNPKAVTAVVE
-541 AKSGDSFIVTPVIP
+541 AKSGDSLIVTPVIP
-555 GDKKAEEKK
+555 GGKKADDKK

-677 GNWAQEAI
+677 GNWAKEAI

-726 GDVKNPFTDISPSH
+726 GDVKNPFTDVSPSH